1 MTPTPRRRI
10 VPAVPRA
17 PMTPQEAAERISR
30 IADVVSRLTAVISE
44 ETRLVRAGSYD
55 AAGRLAPE
63 KGELSGRYMLEIEG
77 LSHNADAVSAGPRA
91 EVEEVERLHQDFR
104 AALDENLMVLGTA
117 RSVAESLLRGVAEEV
132 AAKQKPETY
141 NSRGGAYGQ
150 RPTAAPISVSRGA

>member
-10 VPAVPRA
+10 VPAAPRA

-30 IADVVSRLTAVISE
+30 IADVVSRLTSVIAE

-55 AAGRLAPE
+55 AAGLLAPE
-63 KGELSGRYMLEIEG
+63 KGELSGRYMLEIDS
-77 LSHNADAVSAGPRA
+77 LAHNAEAVSGQPRA
-91 EVEEVERLHQDFR
+91 DVAEVERLHHDFR
-104 AALDENLMVLGTA
+104 AALDENLLVLGTA

-141 NSRGGAYGQ
+141 DARGGVYGQ
-150 RPTAAPISVSRGA
+150 RPSAAPISISRGA